1 MKKLLCGAILM
12 SIFAMAMAKAD
23 EDPFTGDE
31 NSKCETKKGLEQKQ
45 KAFQQHKIADGLVER
60 IKNKDPEKYEELK
73 KLKESDPEKY
83 REKIKELAKEMMQ
96 EFRGEREEIETLV
109 AKFKKTGN
117 EADKNA
123 LREKIK
129 EQMLKRI
136 AVGKEKI
143 AATEEK
149 LANLKAKI
157 EETEKNIETKIDERI
172 AKILEEKTN
181 EKDQKQKQENKKD
194 NSNKKD
200 GKI

>member
-12 SIFAMAMAKAD
+12 SIFAMAMIKAD

-31 NSKCETKKGLEQKQ
+31 NSKSETKKGLEHKQ
-45 KAFQQHKIADGLVER
+45 KAFQHRKIPGGLLER
-60 IKNKDPEKYEELK
+60 IKNTDPEKYEELK
-73 KLKESDPEKY
+73 KLKESDPEQF
-83 REKIKELAKEMMQ
+83 REKIKELAKKMMQ
-96 EFRGEREEIETLV
+96 KFRAESEEIETLV
-109 AKFKKTGN
+109 AKFKESGN

-136 AVGKEKI
+136 AAGKEKI
-143 AATEEK
+143 ATMEEK
-149 LANLKAKI
+149 LANLKAQI

-181 EKDQKQKQENKKD
+181 EKGQKQKQENKKD
-194 NSNKKD
+194 DSNKKD
-200 GKI
+200 EKI